1 MTNGLAEAAQR
12 AQQLGEQLAG
22 AGGGGRECRAAFA
35 PSHGIAG
42 LLSAGIRSGGA
53 FWPH

>member
-22 AGGGGRECRAAFA
+22 AGGGGRECRAG
-35 PSHGIAG
+35 SHPPTGSQA
-42 LLSAGIRSGGA
+42 S
-53 FWPH
+53 